1 MTSHDAPDSASP
13 MAELS
18 RRSLIAGAG
27 ASLLTL
33 SPALGREGEA
43 APVPTSAFSPV
54 DAAAPNAV
62 ANMLVLAIS
71 PRVPLAGISDLQLG
85 QLLSGSI
92 TNWAEVGCP
101 VSIPLEPLA
110 MSGAESSSIEAV
122 AVFPD
127 YNALADAMWNSRGA
141 MALVPLGEVDCR
153 VAVPLINGQDPL
165 VIGDPADPAIRVG
178 VIGDVLPGRNVHNKM
193 AAYGDFTRPFLRVAP
208 LLRSFDLTVANLE
221 GNISDTIPQ
230 PTDPHAFSFVSNT
243 AMLEGFK
250 LAGIDA
256 VTLANNH
263 SVWSAPSENWG
274 LQGILD
280 TMAAL
285 DTAGIPFFGAGYTIE
300 QARKPWIADVNGTT
314 IAWLGIDGVTANY
327 EVAPGQENG
336 VLDYDAGATMDRPGT
351 NPYLS
356 EQFLADIAAAT
367 QVADVVIPYFHMG
380 AEYVAVIPEWAQA
393 GARAA
398 IDAGAAM
405 VVTNHPHV
413 IQGME
418 IYRNKP
424 IVYSVG
430 NFIIDQMWGV
440 EVRSGYIL
448 EILIRDNRVIGLH
461 LHPTEIEDFH
471 QARLM
476 NNGERANLLGRFWT
490 STDRLA
496 ARGG

>member
-1 MTSHDAPDSASP
+1 MSTESARRNHIPAIALQQHSVTRR
-13 MAELS
+13 ELLVS
-18 RRSLIAGAG
+18 AAAAGMISVA
-27 ASLLTL
+27 A
-33 SPALGREGEA
+33 AGEA
-43 APVPTSAFSPV
+43 GGGIATAS
-54 DAAAPNAV
+54 AAPLLSTGP
-62 ANMLVLAIS
+62 LVLAVS
-71 PRVPLAGISDLQLG
+71 PRLPLAGISDLQLG
-85 QLLSGSI
+85 SLLSGSVA
-92 TNWAEVGCP
+92 NWSDVGCP
-101 VSIPLEPLA
+101 VPIPVETFA
-110 MSGAESSSIEAV
+110 MAGAETASLAPIT
-122 AVFPD
+122 VFPD
-127 YNALADAMWNSRGA
+127 YSSLADELWSRTGA
-141 MALVPLGEVDCR
+141 MALVPLSAVDCR
-153 VAVPLINGQDPL
+153 VQVPLINGMDPL
-165 VIGDPADPAIRVG
+165 VIGDPANPAIRIG

-193 AAYGDFTRPFLRVAP
+193 AEYGDFSRPFRRVAP
-208 LLRSFDLTVANLE
+208 ILSSFDLTVANLE

-243 AMLEGFK
+243 AMLDGFK

-263 SVWSAPSENWG
+263 TVWSAPSENWG

-280 TMAAL
+280 TMASL
-285 DTAGIPFFGAGYTIE
+285 DAAGIPFFGAGYSIE

-336 VLDYDAGATMDRPGT
+336 VLDYDAGATPDRPGT

-356 EQFLADIAAAT
+356 ELFLADISAAT

-405 VVTNHPHV
+405 VITQHPHV

-418 IYRNKP
+418 IYNGKP

-448 EILIRDNRVIGLH
+448 EIEIRDNRVIGLRF
-461 LHPTEIEDFH
+461 HPTEIEEFH

-476 NNGERANLLGRFWT
+476 NNGERANLLGRFWD

-496 ARGG
+496 ARGT

>member
-1 MTSHDAPDSASP
+1 
-13 MAELS
+13 L
-18 RRSLIAGAG
+18 
-27 ASLLTL
+27 
-33 SPALGREGEA
+33 
-43 APVPTSAFSPV
+43 
-54 DAAAPNAV
+54 
-62 ANMLVLAIS
+62 
-71 PRVPLAGISDLQLG
+71 
-85 QLLSGSI
+85 
-92 TNWAEVGCP
+92 
-101 VSIPLEPLA
+101 
-110 MSGAESSSIEAV
+110 
-122 AVFPD
+122 
-127 YNALADAMWNSRGA
+127 
-141 MALVPLGEVDCR
+141 
-153 VAVPLINGQDPL
+153 
-165 VIGDPADPAIRVG
+165 
-178 VIGDVLPGRNVHNKM
+178 NVHNKL
-193 AAYGDFTRPFLRVAP
+193 ADYGDFSRPFRRVAP
-208 LLRSFDLTVANLE
+208 ILSSFDLTVANLE

-243 AMLEGFK
+243 AMLDGFK

-263 SVWSAPSENWG
+263 TVWSAPSENWG

-280 TMAAL
+280 TMASL
-285 DTAGIPFFGAGYTIE
+285 DAAGIPFFGAGYTIE

-314 IAWLGIDGVTANY
+314 VAWLGIDGVTANY

-336 VLDYDAGATMDRPGT
+336 VLDYDAGATPDRPGT

-356 EQFLADIAAAT
+356 ELFLADISAAT

-380 AEYVAVIPEWAQA
+380 AEYVAIVPEWAQA

-405 VVTNHPHV
+405 VITQHPHV

-418 IYRNKP
+418 IYNGKP

-448 EILIRDNRVIGLH
+448 EIEIRDYRVIGLRF
-461 LHPTEIEDFH
+461 HPTEIEDFH

-476 NNGERANLLGRFWT
+476 NNGERANLLGRFWD

-496 ARGG
+496 ARGT